1 MFFWFLTQPETF
13 SILAILL
20 AFVAAFTATPLFT
33 LEPGAARVVVVRVVE
48 IIAVLSILVAVFA
61 VGLWFR
67 WWWL

>member
-13 SILAILL
+13 TLLAILL
-20 AFVAAFTATPLFT
+20 AFVAAFTSTPLFT
-33 LEPGAARVVVVRVVE
+33 LEPGTARVALVRVVA
-48 IIAVLSILVAVFA
+48 IIAVITILVAVFA

>member
-13 SILAILL
+13 TLLAVLL

-33 LEPGAARVVVVRVVE
+33 LESGAARFVVVGVVE
-48 IIAVLSILVAVFA
+48 IIAALSILVAVFA

>member
-13 SILAILL
+13 TLLAVLL

-33 LEPGAARVVVVRVVE
+33 LEPGTVRVVVVRLVE
-48 IIAVLSILVAVFA
+48 IIAVISILVAVFA